1 MYQNDSRHKSCK
13 VSQTKNVQMA
23 IILYGCSWSSYKQTS
38 LNLQYLSFHF
48 LWAHFSLLH
57 SLSLNQ
63 TEKAFHLLHI
73 NCSNQALVQHNP
85 ASSFCSGRLQETRM
99 YSVTSCNGLSWN
111 IYRVDWQ
118 CASQWKGCQLQ

>member
-85 ASSFCSGRLQETRM
+85 APPYLTTVAHTAMTKLDVLLKDKINAYITDGS
-99 YSVTSCNGLSWN
+99 
-111 IYRVDWQ
+111 
-118 CASQWKGCQLQ
+118 